1 MKKVL
6 RWTQNILE
14 NAAGVI
20 SVDYMWGTPS
30 EVLLPD
36 PFRSKKRC
44 KTSKSILFIST
55 ILA

>member
-1 MKKVL
+1 MEKVL

-36 PFRSKKRC
+36 LSDRKNVAKPVKVFYSFRPF
-44 KTSKSILFIST
+44 
-55 ILA
+55 